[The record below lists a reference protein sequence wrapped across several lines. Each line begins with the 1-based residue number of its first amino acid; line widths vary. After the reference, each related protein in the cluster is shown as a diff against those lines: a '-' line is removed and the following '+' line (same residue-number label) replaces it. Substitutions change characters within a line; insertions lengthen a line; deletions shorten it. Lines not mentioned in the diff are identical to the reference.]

1 MNHNSPAS
9 KFAESLLVG
18 AIESVARAGAKALES
33 VVGDAKK
40 ALRNE
45 AFKAELLEKGIEA
58 WRKMKLGDV
67 DDLPASLRDDPP
79 FGVSG
84 SSPFPPPDSPAPPNS
99 RYSSRPPPPPK
110 SSSQGT

>member
-1 MNHNSPAS
+1 MNHDSPAS
-9 KFAESLLVG
+9 KFVESLLVG

-58 WRKMKLGDV
+58 WRKVKLGDV
-67 DDLPASLRDDPP
+67 DDLPSSLRDDP
-79 FGVSG
+79 S
-84 SSPFPPPDSPAPPNS
+84 PDSPPSPNS
-99 RYSSRPPPPPK
+99 RYSSRPPP
-110 SSSQGT
+110 SST